1 MMHAGMKTF
10 KNTFLRCWSD
20 HLRRASTV
28 PILQGISSAFMLP
41 CLVLVLDAETAHAAA
56 FDPVSSS
63 LRMLWGLLIVLV
75 IILGLY
81 YLLRKRFSSYQQQG
95 KGAINIIETKHLM
108 PKKSLMLVEVRGRE
122 YLVGLGADSVTT
134 IVPLQ
139 SNDLFA
145 SALEHSQEK
154 LKP

>member
-1 MMHAGMKTF
+1 MKTF
-10 KNTFLRCWSD
+10 TITTRCCWSG
-20 HLRRASTV
+20 RTKRSGIRPMVQRISRACMV
-28 PILQGISSAFMLP
+28 PCM
-41 CLVLVLDAETAHAAA
+41 VLILDAGTAHAAA

-63 LRMLWGLLIVLV
+63 LRMLWGLLVVLV
-75 IILGLY
+75 IMLGLY
-81 YLLRKRFSSYQQQG
+81 YLLRKRFSSLQQQG

-145 SALEHSQEK
+145 SVLEDSREQ